1 MKRNMNFKTLAI
13 LLLVLTT
20 QLSAQNSAFSE
31 NKTASFYSSFGLGT
45 LKQSFS
51 PFADGMGV
59 TGVAID
65 ITRSAN
71 FSNPALLSEYSFT
84 TGYGAFDQSLYMA
97 SKDGATSS
105 YSDFKFDGVGLVFPI
120 MKRKLGVALSFN
132 PISTMNY
139 IGEQVGTIPGDTTI
153 VSNNFTGDG
162 GLNEFKTGI
171 GYQLTKNIS
180 IGYAPSFLF
189 GSVKKMKTTLFQDL
203 SYRATSSGTND
214 FYSGLTHEIGLN
226 LYTTSIFSKY
236 DRMNVGLSFRLP
248 STIDVSRSGENL
260 LINGS
265 YEQPVSS
272 HLLDATMDMPFSFK
286 AGISYNYSNN
296 WIFSSDVVLENW
308 SAFKSLDG
316 GSFVS
321 YKDRLRIGAGV
332 AFIPEVRSSSSY
344 LSSISYRLGGSF
356 DSGYF
361 SVNDNRITRLS
372 ANAGISFLSA
382 FTASSVDFNVEFGIL
397 GMGQTE
403 LVQEEFLSFK
413 FVINLSEFMFFRRQ
427 LQ

>member
-1 MKRNMNFKTLAI
+1 MIHYKYFKTLT
-13 LLLVLTT
+13 VLIIATSI
-20 QLSAQNSAFSE
+20 QLNAQNSAFSE
-31 NKTASFYSSFGLGT
+31 NKTASFYSSFGLGS

-51 PFADGMGV
+51 PFAEGMGV
-59 TGVAID
+59 AGVAVD

-84 TGYGAFDQSLYMA
+84 TGYGAFEQSLYMA
-97 SKDGATSS
+97 SKDGATAS
-105 YSDFKFDGVGLVFPI
+105 YSDFKFDGLGLVFPI
-120 MKRKLGVALSFN
+120 IKRKLGVALSFN

-139 IGEQVGTIPGDTTI
+139 FGEQVGTIPGDTTI
-153 VSNNFTGDG
+153 VSNNYTGVG

-171 GYQLTKNIS
+171 GYQLTNHVS

-189 GSVKKMKTTLFQDL
+189 GSIKKMKTTLFQDL
-203 SYRATSSGTND
+203 SYRATSTGTND
-214 FYSGLTHEIGLN
+214 FYSGISHEFGLN
-226 LYTTSIFSKY
+226 VYKTSIFSEY
-236 DRMNVGLSFRLP
+236 DRINVGVSFRLP
-248 STIDVSRSGENL
+248 TSIDVSRTGENL
-260 LINGS
+260 LINVS

-272 HLLDATMDMPFSFK
+272 PLLDTSIDMPFSLK
-286 AGISYNYSNN
+286 AGITYNYSNN
-296 WIFSSDVVLENW
+296 WLLSSDVVIENW
-308 SAFKSLDG
+308 SAFKSLDR
-316 GSFVS
+316 GSLVS

-332 AFIPEVRSSSSY
+332 AYIPEVRSSSSY

-361 SVNDNRITRLS
+361 SVNNTRITRLS

-382 FTASSVDFNVEFGIL
+382 FTASSVDLNVEFGIL

>member
-1 MKRNMNFKTLAI
+1 MMRKMYLKTLLI
-13 LLLVLTT
+13 LLLATTT
-20 QLSAQNSAFSE
+20 QIHAQNSAFSE
-31 NKTASFYSSFGLGT
+31 NKTASFYSSFGIGT

-71 FSNPALLSEYSFT
+71 FANPALLSEYSFT
-84 TGYGAFDQSLYMA
+84 TGYGAFDQSLYIA
-97 SKDGATSS
+97 SKDGATAS

-139 IGEQVGTIPGDTTI
+139 FGEQIGTIPGDTTL
-153 VSNNFTGDG
+153 VSNSFTGVG

-171 GYQLTKNIS
+171 GYQLTNNIS
-180 IGYAPSFLF
+180 IGYAPYFLF
-189 GSVKKMKTTLFQDL
+189 GSAKKMKTSLFQDI
-203 SYRATSSGTND
+203 SYRTTSTGTND
-214 FYSGLTHEIGLN
+214 FYSGLTHEFGLN
-226 LYTTSIFSKY
+226 MYKTSLLSKY
-236 DRMNVGLSFRLP
+236 DRMNIGVSFRLP
-248 STIDVSRSGENL
+248 SSIDVSRSGENI

-272 HLLDATMDMPFSFK
+272 HLLDAKVEMPFSLK
-286 AGISYNYSNN
+286 AGITYNYANN

-308 SAFKSLDG
+308 SSFKSIDS
-316 GSFVS
+316 GSLVS
-321 YKDRLRIGAGV
+321 YEDRLRVGAGI
-332 AFIPEVRSSSSY
+332 AFVPEVRSSSSY

-361 SVNDNRITRLS
+361 SVNNNRITRLS
-372 ANAGISFLSA
+372 ANAGISFLST

>member
-1 MKRNMNFKTLAI
+1 L
-13 LLLVLTT
+13 
-20 QLSAQNSAFSE
+20 SE
-31 NKTASFYSSFGLGT
+31 NKTASFYSSFGIGS

-84 TGYGAFDQSLYMA
+84 TGYGSFDQSLYMA
-97 SKDGATSS
+97 SKDGSNAS
-105 YSDFKFDGVGLVFPI
+105 YSDFKFDGIGLVLPI
-120 MKRKLGVALSFN
+120 MKRRLGVSVSFN
-132 PISTMNY
+132 PISNMNY
-139 IGEQVGTIPGDTTI
+139 FGEQVSTLPGDTTI
-153 VSNNFTGDG
+153 VSNNYTGIG
-162 GLNEFKTGI
+162 GLNEFKTGL

-180 IGYAPSFLF
+180 IGYAPSFVF
-189 GSVKKMKTTLFQDL
+189 GSVKKMKTTLFEDL
-203 SYRATSSGTND
+203 TYRATSTGTND
-214 FYSGLTHEIGLN
+214 YYSGFNHEFGLN
-226 LYTTSIFSKY
+226 IYTSSLFSKV
-236 DRMNVGLSFRLP
+236 DRMNIGITFKLP
-248 STIDVSRSGENL
+248 STINVSRSSENL

-272 HLLDATMDMPFSFK
+272 ILFEQSMDMPLSFK

-308 SAFKSLDG
+308 SAYKSLDG
-316 GSFVS
+316 GSLVT
-321 YKDRLRIGAGV
+321 YNDRLRVGAGI
-332 AFIPEVRSSSSY
+332 AFVPEVRSSSNY
-344 LSSISYRLGGSF
+344 LSTISYRFGGSF
-356 DSGYF
+356 DTGYF
-361 SVNDNRITRLS
+361 SVNNNRITRLS
-372 ANAGISFLSA
+372 ANAGMSFLSS

-397 GMGQTE
+397 GMGQTQ